1 MELQKNHYTEEK
13 FAVVIRKHRFLGFLP
28 VPCILTRIEDKE
40 FFAIKEQLR
49 GQDVKKN
56 KYPFSGSEKNIIEKS
71 DQLSDNAIIK
81 LFSKGKNINSFYQSL
96 TEEFF
101 KRHLQP
107 YIERRIISVTDII
120 KENDIE
126 VYLKEKDYQYLY
138 ENDRIEVLK
147 APAETV
153 FNFIKEQKLTKY
165 FLSVLHE
172 GEEINLTH
180 KKGIILSNSPCLLIL
195 QGKLFTFNDID
206 GKKLTPF
213 FVKEHIEIPLSAEKK
228 YFNTFILNAV
238 KNFRV
243 NATGFRIEDIN
254 PEKRPVLSFET
265 DWKSEPVLYLHFKYG
280 NKEIQVNNKNSVFVE
295 CESKQNNNGTSEFK
309 FNRVTRDK
317 KWEQSIDTYLAS
329 VGLNKDGE
337 GAYKPALEKKT
348 AKDEKHHMAA
358 RWLNKHAEMLTEK
371 GFTIIQNFYQKKY
384 FTQRIS
390 LNFSVKNRT
399 DWFDIYAVVNFGNYE
414 IPFIKLKNH
423 IIGEKREYELPNGEI
438 AILPEE
444 WFSRYKELFLFSKDK
459 DGHLQLKQHYY
470 PLMESMDG
478 IPKKLIQRFKNLEGE
493 TFQVDIPREL
503 KATLRSYQKTGFSW
517 LYRLQ
522 QNNFGGCLADDMGLG
537 KTLQTLTLI
546 LKTTNVKKSGKTISK
561 SESKTKQLS
570 IFDDISENEEKKKE
584 NYTSLIV
591 MPTSLIHNWESEI
604 EKFAPTLRVFKYV
617 GNREK
622 EFSEFH
628 KADIVLTSYGIVRND
643 IEFLQQYEFLFLILD
658 ESHYVKNPLSKTY
671 NAVNM
676 LRAQYRFVLTGTPIE
691 NSLLDLWSQMNFIN
705 EGLLGSL
712 RFFKEEFIIPIEK
725 ENDTVQQE
733 RLRALINPFLL
744 RRKKDEVARDL
755 PPMTEQYRYCEM
767 TEAQSK
773 FYDTEKSRIRNEI
786 MDIIGEKTIRKSSL
800 LIIQGL
806 TKLRQIANHPSLVDN
821 SYSYESGKFYEITDT
836 LNNIIAEN
844 HKVLVFS
851 SFVKHLEL
859 VEDYINE
866 KKWQY
871 SKLIG
876 STTNRNEQVKR
887 FEKEDANRI
896 FLISLKAGGVG
907 LNLTAADYVLIID
920 PWWNPAA
927 ELQAINRA
935 HRIGQDKN
943 VFVYRFI
950 SENTVEQ
957 KIKKLQERKSEL
969 ADVFVNSNNP
979 LQNID
984 IKHVMELFS

>member
-28 VPCILTRIEDKE
+28 VPCILTRNEDRE

-81 LFSKGKNINSFYQSL
+81 LFSKGKNINLFYQSL

-153 FNFIKEQKLTKY
+153 FNFIKEQNLTKY

-243 NATGFRIEDIN
+243 KASGFTISDIY
-254 PEKRPVLSFET
+254 PEKSPVLSFET
-265 DWKSEPVLYLHFKYG
+265 DWKSEPVLYLLFRYG
-280 NKEIQVNNKNSVFVE
+280 EKEIHVNNKNSVFVN
-295 CESKQNNNGTSEFK
+295 CESKQNNNGTTEYEFT
-309 FNRVTRDK
+309 RLTRDK
-317 KWEQSIDTYLAS
+317 KWEQSLDSILTS
-329 VGLNKDGE
+329 VGLIKDGE
-337 GAYKPALEKKT
+337 GAYKPPLDKKLEKE
-348 AKDEKHHMAA
+348 EKHFLAA
-358 RWLNKHAEMLTEK
+358 QWLNKHSEILSEK
-371 GFTIIQNFYQKKY
+371 GFSVIQNFYQKKY

-399 DWFDIYAVVNFGNYE
+399 DWFDIYAVVHFGNYE

-444 WFSRYKELFLFSKDK
+444 WFSRYKELFLFSNDK
-459 DGHLQLKQHYY
+459 EGHLQIKQHYY
-470 PLMESMDG
+470 PLMQKIDG
-478 IPKKLIQRFKNLEGE
+478 IPKELIQRFENLNDG
-493 TFQVDIPREL
+493 TLDVDIPGEL
-503 KATLRSYQKTGFSW
+503 NATLRSYQKAGFSW
-517 LYRLQ
+517 LYKLQ

-546 LKTTNVKKSGKTISK
+546 LKTTNEMKSGKTVSK
-561 SESKTKQLS
+561 SSAKTKQLS
-570 IFDDISENEEKKKE
+570 LFDDNSAIEEKKKE
-584 NYTSLIV
+584 NNTSLIV
-591 MPTSLIHNWESEI
+591 MPTSLIHNWQNEI
-604 EKFAPTLRVFKYV
+604 EKFVPSLKIYKYV

-622 EFSEFH
+622 EFTGFDE
-628 KADIVLTSYGIVRND
+628 ADIVLTSYGIVRND

-691 NSLLDLWSQMNFIN
+691 NSLLDLWSQMNFVN

-712 RFFKEEFIIPIEK
+712 RFFKEEFLIPIEK
-725 ENDTVQQE
+725 QNDTVQQE

-744 RRKKDEVARDL
+744 RRKKSEVAKDL

-773 FYDTEKSRIRNEI
+773 FYDTEKSKIRNEI
-786 MDIIGEKTIRKSSL
+786 MDIIGENTIQKSSI

-806 TKLRQIANHPSLVDN
+806 TKLRQIANHPTLIDSD
-821 SYSYESGKFYEITDT
+821 YSYESGKFYEITDT
-836 LNNIIAEN
+836 LENIIAEN

-876 STTNRNEQVKR
+876 STTNRDEQVKK
-887 FEKEDANRI
+887 FTKEDDNRI

-950 SENTVEQ
+950 TENTVEQ